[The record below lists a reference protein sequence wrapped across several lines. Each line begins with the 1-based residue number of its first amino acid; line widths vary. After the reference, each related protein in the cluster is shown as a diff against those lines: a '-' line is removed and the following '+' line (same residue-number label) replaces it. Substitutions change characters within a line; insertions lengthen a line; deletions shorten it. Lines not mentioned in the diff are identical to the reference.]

1 MIEFEVKDMTC
12 GHCVDTITRVV
23 KETAPTASVRIDLP
37 AHLVRIDGE
46 SNAEVIERAIREV
59 GYTPVLK
66 L

>member
-23 KETAPTASVRIDLP
+23 KETAPTTCVDIDLP
-37 AHLVRIDGE
+37 THLVRIDGV
-46 SNAEVIERAIREV
+46 SSPDAIERAIREV

-66 L
+66 S